1 VARIFVAYHSF
12 TELPLGPKTEG
23 AGSAAPRADTGD
35 TSRSGAGRE
44 FLIKFPDV
52 ISGMREFAF
61 PWLAIDLVDW
71 YAFPLAGSV
80 PKALTC
86 TDICRLTEFRGSVA
100 VN

>member
-1 VARIFVAYHSF
+1 LA
-12 TELPLGPKTEG
+12 PKTEA
-23 AGSAAPRADTGD
+23 AGSAAQHADTGD
-35 TSRSGAGRE
+35 TSRSSAGRE
-44 FLIKFPDV
+44 FLTKFPDV

-80 PKALTC
+80 AKALTC
-86 TDICRLTEFRGSVA
+86 ADICRLTEFGGSGA